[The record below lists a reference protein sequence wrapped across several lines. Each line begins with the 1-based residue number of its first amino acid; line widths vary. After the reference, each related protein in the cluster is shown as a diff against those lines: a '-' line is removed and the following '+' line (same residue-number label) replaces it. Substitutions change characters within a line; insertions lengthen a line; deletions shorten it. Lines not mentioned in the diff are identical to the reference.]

1 MCSIKDHFDSKLQGL
16 YGHEFSHSTCSF
28 IFPLASIKQHLL
40 FINKIVRQYE
50 KVEKENF
57 GASTM
62 QIPYPNNKRKK
73 ASQGQPSAQLA
84 G

>member
-1 MCSIKDHFDSKLQGL
+1 MFIYFPSSINQAA
-16 YGHEFSHSTCSF
+16 
-28 IFPLASIKQHLL
+28 PSIHQQ
-40 FINKIVRQYE
+40 IVRQYE